1 MKTELAVKIIQQVD
15 EETAKR
21 FLQHYA
27 GDIIT
32 KNKTEKETN
41 K

>member
-32 KNKTEKETN
+32 RNKIEKETN